1 MKNVS
6 YIFPGQSAQHVG
18 MGKDLY
24 ENCPEA
30 KDAFD
35 EAEKILPEAGIKK
48 LCFEG
53 PLEELTQ
60 TANSQVCILVA
71 SVAALKALVTSDKGP
86 HTKIGDFVRGR
97 QGTRVVACAGLSL
110 GELTS
115 LVAAGSI
122 EFADAVRLV
131 RRRGELM
138 EESSRKNPGS
148 MASIIGLALEDLKK
162 VCAETG
168 AEIANLNCPGQI
180 VISGRKESVEKAMPL
195 ALEKGAKKAIALK
208 VSGGFHSS
216 LMKEAADLFKIEL
229 DKVKFSA
236 PQIGVVSN
244 VTADY
249 EKTPDEIKD
258 NLVKQLFSPVRWEES
273 IKRIAS
279 SDGGVDIFFEIG
291 PGKVLKGLL
300 RRIDGNLKVH
310 NIEKVQDIENIKKM

>member
-1 MKNVS
+1 MKKVS
-6 YIFPGQSAQHVG
+6 YLFPGQGAQYVG

-30 KDAFD
+30 KTVFD
-35 EAEKILPEAGIKK
+35 EAEKILPEADIKR

-53 PLEELTQ
+53 PIEELTQ

-71 SVAALKALVTSDKGP
+71 SIAALQALGTRDKG
-86 HTKIGDFVRGR
+86 
-97 QGTRVVACAGLSL
+97 QGTRVIACAGLSL
-110 GELTS
+110 GELTA
-115 LVAAGSI
+115 LVAAKSI
-122 EFADAVRLV
+122 EFVDAVRLV

-138 EESSRKNPGS
+138 EEASKKNPGS

-180 VISGRKESVEKAMPL
+180 VISGKKESVEKTMRL

-216 LMKEAADLFKIEL
+216 LMKDSAGLFRVEL

-279 SDGGVDIFFEIG
+279 EGVDTFFEIG

-300 RRIDGNLKVH
+300 RRIDANLKIC
-310 NIEKVQDIENIKKM
+310 NIDKMEDLAQLYT